1 MIWHHPAVSEAQT
14 VVTFLR
20 LSSSSPAVM
29 HWTVEPECTQEHTS
43 TATLDNS
50 GSVHGGELDQHTFYL
65 TD

>member
-1 MIWHHPAVSEAQT
+1 MILHHPAVSEAQT

-43 TATLDNS
+43 TATLR
-50 GSVHGGELDQHTFYL
+50 QQWQRPWW
-65 TD
+65 